1 MGELLGMRLLD
12 TYRDK
17 VVGVLDRLVTE
28 QRDALEVAQAWVAE
42 TLRQGGIVYVT
53 GSGHSHLIA
62 AEVFYRAGGI
72 APLQAIFDPALML
85 HEGAQRSTHQERVE
99 GYAAQVLAGYP
110 IGEKDILFIASNSGR
125 NAFPVEAA
133 LYGKA
138 LGARTVAITSMDT
151 AGKVAS
157 RHSSGRMLHQVADLT
172 IDNAVAQGD
181 ACLDLS
187 GLDARMGPVSTIA
200 GAFIINIVM
209 AQAVETL
216 ASQGVAVDVYRSAN
230 LDNNDAGSG
239 AIVERWRG
247 RIKGL

>member
-1 MGELLGMRLLD
+1 MTLLD

-17 VVGVLDRLVTE
+17 VVDVLDRLVAS
-28 QRDALEVAQAWVAE
+28 QRGALETAQAWVAE
-42 TLRQGGIVYVT
+42 TLKQDGLVYVT
-53 GSGHSHLIA
+53 GSGHSHMIA
-62 AEVFYRAGGI
+62 EEVFYRAGGI
-72 APLQAIFDPALML
+72 APLQAILDPALML
-85 HEGAQRSTHQERVE
+85 HQGAHHSTQLERLE
-99 GYAAQVLAGYP
+99 GYAAGVLAAYP
-110 IGEKDILFIASNSGR
+110 MAAKDILFIASNSGR

-133 LYGKA
+133 LHAKA
-138 LGARTVAITSMDT
+138 RGTRTVAITAMDH

-157 RHSSGRMLHQVADLT
+157 RHSSGQRLHEVADLT

-181 ACLDLS
+181 ASLVLA

-200 GAFIINIVM
+200 GAFIMNIVI

-216 ASQGVAVDVYRSAN
+216 TAQGIAVDVYRSAN
-230 LDNNDAGSG
+230 LDNNDANSG

>member
-1 MGELLGMRLLD
+1 LSLID
-12 TYRDK
+12 TYRDL

-28 QRDALEVAQAWVAE
+28 QRHALETAQAWVAE
-42 TLRQGGIVYVT
+42 TLRQDGLVYAT

-85 HEGAQRSTHQERVE
+85 HEGATRSTQQERVE
-99 GYAAQVLAGYP
+99 GYAAHVLGDYP
-110 IGEKDILFIASNSGR
+110 MGEKDMLFIASNSGR

-133 LYGKA
+133 LHAKTQRT
-138 LGARTVAITSMDT
+138 RTVAITSLDT
-151 AGKVAS
+151 AAKVPS
-157 RHSSGRMLHQVADLT
+157 RHSSGRMLHQIADLT

-181 ACLDLS
+181 A
-187 GLDARMGPVSTIA
+187 GLAVPGTDARMGPVSTIA
-200 GAFIINIVM
+200 GAFIMNVVM
-209 AQAVETL
+209 AGAVEQL
-216 ASQGVAVDVYRSAN
+216 AAAGVAVDVYKSAN
-230 LDNNDAGSG
+230 LDATDNGAG

>member
-1 MGELLGMRLLD
+1 MTRGTSLIE

-17 VVGVLDRLVTE
+17 VVGVLDRLVRE
-28 QRDALEVAQAWVAE
+28 QRGALETAQAWTAE
-42 TLRQGGIVYVT
+42 TLRADGIVYAT

-85 HEGAQRSTHQERVE
+85 HEGAQRSTQQERVE
-99 GYAAQVLAGYP
+99 GYAAQVLGPYSM
-110 IGEKDILFIASNSGR
+110 GDKDILFIISNSGR

-133 LYGKA
+133 LHAKA
-138 LGARTVAITSMDT
+138 RGTRTVAITSMDH

-157 RHSSGRMLHQVADLT
+157 RHSSGRSLHDVADLV
-172 IDNAVAQGD
+172 IDNEVAQGD
-181 ACLDLS
+181 ASLEIAGTDL
-187 GLDARMGPVSTIA
+187 RMGPVSTIA
-200 GAFIINIVM
+200 GAFIMNIVM
-209 AQAVETL
+209 AGAVEQL
-216 ASQGVAVDVYRSAN
+216 AAQGVAVDVYKSAN
-230 LDNNDAGSG
+230 LDNADTGAG

>member
-1 MGELLGMRLLD
+1 MTLLD

-17 VVGVLDRLVTE
+17 VVGVLDRLVTQ
-28 QRDALEVAQAWVAE
+28 QRGVLETAQVWVAE
-42 TLRQGGIVYVT
+42 TLRADGIVYAT

-85 HEGAQRSTHQERVE
+85 HEGAQRSTQQERVE
-99 GYAAQVLAGYP
+99 GYAAQVLGEYP
-110 IGEKDILFIASNSGR
+110 MAERDILFIASNSGR

-133 LYGKA
+133 LTAKLRGT
-138 LGARTVAITSMDT
+138 RTVAITSMDH

-157 RHSSGRMLHQVADLT
+157 RHSSGRSLHDVADLV

-181 ACLDLS
+181 ASLEIPGS
-187 GLDARMGPVSTIA
+187 DARMGPVSTIA
-200 GAFIINIVM
+200 GAFIMNIVM
-209 AQAVETL
+209 AGAVEKL
-216 ASQGVAVDVYRSAN
+216 AAEGVAVDVYRSAN
-230 LDNNDAGSG
+230 LDNGDAGSG